1 VTERQSDRVSRQPG
15 ARSLG
20 HLIGWSLLLVFSALA
35 GPADSIIAVV
45 GETVVLES
53 ELSQAVDFLRLASAD
68 TLMSDSALRATVLEQ
83 VIQSHVLQ
91 ERARDDTI
99 TVTRDEIA
107 AEVENSIAQLKARFE
122 DEEQFRAALASE
134 GMTERALRQRYEDE
148 VRRRL
153 LSQKLMQKEGLTQ
166 VYISPSEAERFYNQ
180 NQDSIAHVPGRVT
193 LAHILI
199 GVTPSQE
206 LEEEKQRKAAEVL
219 DILARGGDFGVVAG
233 SFSDDLATRDK
244 GGDQGWHN
252 LADLPLDQ
260 ALVLDQLE
268 PGQISPYYRALEGYV
283 ILKLDEKTGQRV
295 KFRNIL
301 IRVPLTRADTSRAR
315 AKAASVRKKALE
327 GESFEEL
334 ARENSMDPATADS
347 GGFLGEF
354 AIAGLTP
361 PFDSVVTLLDSG
373 QISEPV
379 QSEHGFHLVHVID
392 KEPERL
398 MTYLEMQDMIR
409 NYLFQQKQAERVQK
423 YIERISEDVYIKRYY

>member
-1 VTERQSDRVSRQPG
+1 MFRLASLAQHDRRAV
-15 ARSLG
+15 G
-20 HLIGWSLLLVFSALA
+20 HLVTLSLLLLVASALA
-35 GPADSIIAVV
+35 GPADSIIVVV

-83 VIQSHVLQ
+83 LIQSHVLQ

-107 AEVENSIAQLKARFE
+107 AEVEKSIAQLKARFE

-134 GMTERALRQRYEDE
+134 GMTERSLRQRYEDE

-166 VYISPSEAERFYNQ
+166 VYISPAEAERFYNQ
-180 NQDSIAHVPGRVT
+180 NQDSIARVPGRVT
-193 LAHILI
+193 LAHILV
-199 GVTPSQE
+199 GVVPSQE
-206 LEEEKQRKAAEVL
+206 VEEERQRKAAEVL

-233 SFSDDLATRDK
+233 SFSEDWATRDK
-244 GGDQGWHN
+244 GGDKGWHS

-260 ALVLDQLE
+260 ALVLDQLQ
-268 PGQISPYYRALEGYV
+268 PGQISPYYRSLEGYV
-283 ILKLDEKTGQRV
+283 ILGLDEKSGQRV

-315 AKAASVRKKALE
+315 AKAASVRRRALE
-327 GESFEEL
+327 GASFEAL

-354 AIAGLTP
+354 AIQGLTP
-361 PFDSVVTLLDSG
+361 PFDSVVMLLDSG
-373 QISEPV
+373 EISEPV
-379 QSEHGFHLVHVID
+379 QSEHGFHLVRVVD
-392 KEPERL
+392 KQPERL

>member
-1 VTERQSDRVSRQPG
+1 MSRRRN
-15 ARSLG
+15 AWSLG
-20 HLIGWSLLLVFSALA
+20 RRAAWLLILLVASALA
-35 GPADSIIAVV
+35 GSADSIIVVV

-68 TLMSDSALRATVLEQ
+68 TMMSDSALRATVLEQ
-83 VIQSHVLQ
+83 IIQSHVLQ

-122 DEEQFRAALASE
+122 DEEQFRTALASE
-134 GMTERALRQRYEDE
+134 GMTERSLRQRYEDE

-166 VYISPSEAERFYNQ
+166 VYISPAEAERFYDQ
-180 NQDSIAHVPGRVT
+180 NQDSIAWVPGRVT

-199 GVTPSQE
+199 GVVPSQE
-206 LEEEKQRKAAEVL
+206 VEEEKQRKAAEVL

-233 SFSDDLATRDK
+233 SFSEDWATRNE
-244 GGDQGWHN
+244 GGDMGWHD

-260 ALVLDQLE
+260 AMVLDQLQ
-268 PGQISPYYRALEGYV
+268 PGQISPYYRSLEGYV
-283 ILKLDEKTGQRV
+283 ILKLDEKSGQRV

-301 IRVPLTRADTSRAR
+301 VRVPLTRADTTRAR
-315 AKAASVRKKALE
+315 AKAVSVRKKALE
-327 GESFEEL
+327 GASFGTL

-354 AIAGLTP
+354 AVKGLTP
-361 PFDSVVTLLDSG
+361 PFDSVVMLLDSG
-373 QISEPV
+373 EISEPV
-379 QSEHGFHLVHVID
+379 QSEHGFHLIQVID
-392 KEPERL
+392 KQPERL